1 MSKKILAVAL
11 AAAMI
16 LGLASVAFAA
26 SFSDTVDH
34 ERETAIKQLAG
45 LGLLNG
51 YPDGTFR
58 PENPITR
65 AEFAKVM
72 VYALGLKDAA
82 EMLAGVPVPFTDVE
96 ANHWATGFI
105 SIATSQEIVK
115 GYPDGTFGP
124 QNNVTYAEVITMLL
138 RAIGYGPVLDKQV
151 WPTAYLAKAAELK
164 LNKGISFLAN
174 APATRGDVAALVA
187 NTISKPKLV
196 PIAWGPDGSPTQY
209 GVSGVA
215 TDDAVTLLHD
225 MGAESVDGYLID
237 SPELFT
243 NDGTKIQ
250 LAGEDPMPVAE
261 GVDCAGLIGHYV
273 RAWLNNDD
281 EVFFVEDITRAAD
294 VVAAEQAS
302 STTVD
307 TDDEDDVSVKGAT
320 LFRNYKRVGVIGT
333 GSGEVPL
340 TDADE
345 ITVVFEKGVAKYV
358 VSLDYEW
365 GVVSTVNTKSSR
377 IAFKKQSDTAAI
389 NLDDYDI
396 VWHGAASDFDEI
408 EEDDVV
414 EYIRDSGEK
423 KAVLIVTRESVIGEF
438 SKLTGSAAT
447 VDGVAYGFVSGAVS
461 HGLLGKDVTVL
472 LNKDGDIVYMVEATE
487 DTTPDT
493 YAVVLAKSVGSD
505 EFGTALRKLKLF
517 HTDESTAT
525 LSVTS
530 TVWNSMTADV
540 GDVIKYKTNSS
551 GTINSITVVADYDG
565 DYGTLVVDEDL
576 SLVGG
581 YKVTSSTIVIDLS
594 AAHAKLAAGA
604 TSISADD
611 VKIASVKALLDAD
624 DEKVDAV
631 VDPSAGKAKLVATL
645 DELVVDTA
653 EGLGM
658 YYGSYRTSIDDDV
671 YWVLRIL
678 INGTVT
684 DYVSLDLDED
694 STLTA
699 NANFG
704 MDPDIPLTSSG
715 SKTLS
720 KTVLK
725 FEANDDNEIDGTPDI
740 LAPDLGPTDD
750 TSGAVYELRV
760 TDVDVENGLILVA
773 WFTEDGEEDTST
785 SVGPVWVHEDTL
797 FYDAA
802 PSSPVSLDLDE
813 IGIGSKISVYYV
825 DTDNA
830 ADVVVVHAD

>member
-26 SFSDTVDH
+26 SFDDTVGH

-45 LGLLNG
+45 LGLLAG
-51 YPDGTFR
+51 YGDGTFK
-58 PENPITR
+58 PDNTITR

-72 VYALGLKDAA
+72 VFALGLKDAA
-82 EMLAGVPVPFTDVE
+82 EMLTGVPAGFSDVE
-96 ANHWATGFI
+96 PNHWATGYI
-105 SIATSQEIVK
+105 SVANSQGIIK

-124 QNNVTYAEVITMLL
+124 QNQVTYAEVITMIL
-138 RAIGYGPVLDKQV
+138 RALGYGPVLDKQV

-187 NTISKPKLV
+187 NAISKPKLV

-225 MGAESVDGYLID
+225 MGAESADGYLID

-243 NDGTKIQ
+243 NDGAKIQ
-250 LAGEDPMPVAE
+250 LAGEDAMPVAE
-261 GVDCAGLIGHYV
+261 GVDCTGLIGRYV
-273 RAWLNNDD
+273 RVWLNNDD

-307 TDDEDDVSVKGAT
+307 TDDEDDVSVDGAT

-414 EYIRDSGEK
+414 EYIRDSGEE

-461 HGLLGKDVTVL
+461 HSLLGQDVTVL

-493 YAVVLAKSVGSD
+493 YAVVLAKSVAGD
-505 EFGTALRKLKLF
+505 EFGTPARKLKLF

-525 LSVTS
+525 LGVTS
-530 TVWNSMTADV
+530 TVWNSMTADVV

-551 GTINSITVVADYDG
+551 GTINSITVVADYDAE
-565 DYGTLVVDEDL
+565 YGTLVVDEDL

-581 YKVTSSTIVIDLS
+581 YKVTSSTIIIDLS
-594 AAHAKLAAGA
+594 AAHAKLDAGA

-611 VKIASVKALLDAD
+611 VKIASVKALLDAAS
-624 DEKVDAV
+624 VDAV
-631 VDPSAGKAKLVATL
+631 VDASAGKAKLVATL

-678 INGTVT
+678 VNGTVT

-694 STLTA
+694 SSLTA

-704 MDPDIPLTSSG
+704 MDQDIPLTSSG

-725 FEANDDNEIDGTPDI
+725 FDANDDNEIDGTPDI

-750 TSGAVYELRV
+750 TSGTVYELRV

-773 WFTEDGEEDTST
+773 WFTEDGAEDTSNP
-785 SVGPVWVHEDTL
+785 VGPVWVHEDTL
-797 FYDAA
+797 YYDAA
-802 PSSPVSLDLDE
+802 PSSPVSLSLDE
-813 IGIGSKISVYYV
+813 IGIGSKISVYDI